1 MDRGVWWATVHGVA
15 RVGHDLVTKPPPD
28 TTKIILHKLLFF
40 MGFAKMLRTAELLSF
55 GGPEIP
61 VWNNEKHL
69 VNIISSQINKDPW
82 SFGSSSSQ
90 APYLHRIN
98 SCSLR
103 WPSLEGTF
111 LTKTTLVTTC
121 LFFSC
126 KKLLIIL
133 PVRKSLTMWLFDITQ
148 KESIYVP

>member
-15 RVGHDLVTKPPPD
+15 RVWHDLVTKPPPA

-69 VNIISSQINKDPW
+69 VNIISIQIKIHDPL
-82 SFGSSSSQ
+82 G
-90 APYLHRIN
+90 
-98 SCSLR
+98 
-103 WPSLEGTF
+103 
-111 LTKTTLVTTC
+111 
-121 LFFSC
+121 
-126 KKLLIIL
+126 
-133 PVRKSLTMWLFDITQ
+133 PVPPRHHTYT
-148 KESIYVP
+148 V

>member
-69 VNIISSQINKDPW
+69 VNIISSQINKDLCFCRSVITYGLSAGSTIWLDGGTPPTDSPHIQV
-82 SFGSSSSQ
+82 SFSWGPRALGQ
-90 APYLHRIN
+90 
-98 SCSLR
+98 
-103 WPSLEGTF
+103 GT
-111 LTKTTLVTTC
+111 
-121 LFFSC
+121 S
-126 KKLLIIL
+126 
-133 PVRKSLTMWLFDITQ
+133 
-148 KESIYVP
+148 